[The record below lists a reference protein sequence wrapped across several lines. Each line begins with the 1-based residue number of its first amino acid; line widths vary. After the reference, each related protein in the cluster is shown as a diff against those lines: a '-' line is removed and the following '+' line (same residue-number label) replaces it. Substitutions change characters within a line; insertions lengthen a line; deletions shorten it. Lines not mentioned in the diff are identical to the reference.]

1 MPANLPPQYYEADK
15 RFRNAKDPD
24 EKIAAIQEML
34 GIMPHH
40 KGTDKLQASL
50 RAKIARL
57 TQESERTLATYRRAG
72 FYIRREGAGQI
83 VLAGPA
89 NTGKSQLL
97 AALTDARPEI
107 AMYPYTTQ
115 TPMPGMM
122 AYKDIQIQLVDTPPL
137 GHRSVRILLSSVLRV
152 ADLIALVVDLG
163 QDPLFQVE
171 YTLAELAESR
181 IVPPG
186 ATAPEATVDGTYIR
200 RMVIIGNKSDLPGA
214 YGHLRLLR
222 EKYGA
227 SFRIAAVSALE
238 EEGLSELASELYDA
252 LEIIRVYTKAPGHKA
267 DMVEPVILR
276 RNATLGEAAEAIHK
290 DFKRE
295 LKYAVVWGS
304 GRFQGQTV
312 SKSHVLQDADVVE
325 FHV

>member
-15 RFRNAKDPD
+15 RFRNAKDVD
-24 EKIAAIQEML
+24 DKIAALQEML

-50 RAKIARL
+50 RARIAKL
-57 TQESERTLATYRRAG
+57 SQESERKLATARRAG
-72 FYIRREGAGQI
+72 FLVRREGAGQI
-83 VLAGPA
+83 VFAGPA

-97 AALTDARPEI
+97 AALTGATPEI

-115 TPMPGMM
+115 TPLPGMM

-137 GHRSVRILLSSVLRV
+137 GHRNVRILLSSVLRV
-152 ADLIALVVDLG
+152 ADVIALVVDLG
-163 QDPLFQVE
+163 QEPVSQVE
-171 YTLAELAESR
+171 YTLAELAESHILPR
-181 IVPPG
+181 DASPH
-186 ATAPEATVDGTYIR
+186 EASAEGTYIR
-200 RMVIIGNKSDLPGA
+200 KMAIIGNKSDLPGA
-214 YGHLRLLR
+214 YGHAKLLR
-222 EKYGA
+222 EQYE
-227 SFRIAAVSALE
+227 SRFRISAVSALE
-238 EEGLSELASELYDA
+238 GEGLPELAEALYDS

-267 DMVEPVILR
+267 DMSEPVILR
-276 RNATLGEAAEAIHK
+276 RDATVGEAAVAIHK
-290 DFKRE
+290 DFGRE

-312 SKSHVLQDADVVE
+312 SKTHVLRDGDVVE